1 VAEEVAS
8 ILVVLQRHMH
18 RLEKALEPL
27 ELRVR
32 ARESARVETS
42 QQLLQ
47 LRTDNFTLAKHLK
60 KEQANAKQE
69 AEERNREKDEIRLT
83 LQSFQKRLLEAEL
96 AIQQKEKAL
105 VVMGERVQQV
115 YSLEGEKL
123 RTVVEDAAAAQI
135 QAAETLRT
143 EERQR
148 QRSEA
153 RLEALQE
160 EHLSL
165 QQQLSYARSTL
176 RSRDVQFK
184 TDLDVFQSRILGAVG
199 TNGTAAGFT
208 SPPAPAPKASRNL
221 RGGSASVAAEDTAEG
236 GGRRGVEVWAGGQGR
251 GKSNNL
257 LPHTPTIPRNPPEKK
272 NPKPLVLP
280 APSAASPTTS
290 SSSSPSSKSSPFS
303 VQHQEVI
310 SPVSCVP
317 TTPFCS
323 ELSSGV
329 ARELRAKGLAF
340 VGSDCGQT
348 LGMGDALGDTDTASL
363 RLRQRILA
371 AARQLRQK
379 GGTSREWGG
388 EGERMDEGSETTAQ
402 KYRQESLG
410 DGEERGRERRQRER
424 ARDFSP

>member
-1 VAEEVAS
+1 
-8 ILVVLQRHMH
+8 M
-18 RLEKALEPL
+18 
-27 ELRVR
+27 
-32 ARESARVETS
+32 
-42 QQLLQ
+42 
-47 LRTDNFTLAKHLK
+47 AKHLK
-60 KEQANAKQE
+60 KEQASAKQE
-69 AEERNREKDEIRLT
+69 AEEIRLT
-83 LQSFQKRLLEAEL
+83 IRSFQKRLLQAEL
-96 AIQQKEKAL
+96 AIQEKERAL
-105 VVMGERVQQV
+105 VAMGERVQQV

-123 RTVVEDAAAAQI
+123 RKVVEDAAAAQI

-153 RLEALQE
+153 SLEALQQ

-165 QQQLSYARSTL
+165 QQQLQHAWSTL

-199 TNGTAAGFT
+199 TSGTAAGFM
-208 SPPAPAPKASRNL
+208 SPPPPAPKASRNL

-236 GGRRGVEVWAGGQGR
+236 GRRRDVEVWTGGEGR

-257 LPHTPTIPRNPPEKK
+257 LPHTPTIPRNPPEK

-290 SSSSPSSKSSPFS
+290 SSSSPSSTSSPFS
-303 VQHQEVI
+303 VQHQQVI

-317 TTPFCS
+317 TTPGFP
-323 ELSSGV
+323 
-329 ARELRAKGLAF
+329 RQLRAKSLAH

-348 LGMGDALGDTDTASL
+348 LGMGNAVGDTDTASL

-371 AARQLRQK
+371 AARQMRQK

-388 EGERMDEGSETTAQ
+388 EGERMDEGSETSAQ

-410 DGEERGRERRQRER
+410 DGEERCRE
-424 ARDFSP
+424 